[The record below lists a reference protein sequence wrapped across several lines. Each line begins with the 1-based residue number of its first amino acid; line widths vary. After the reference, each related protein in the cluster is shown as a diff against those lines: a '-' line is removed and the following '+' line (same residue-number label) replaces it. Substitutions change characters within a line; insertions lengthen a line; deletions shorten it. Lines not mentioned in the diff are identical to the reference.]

1 MKSHPYLWSALGLS
15 ALLFLFL
22 NLFANNAFL
31 DTRLDLTQSRQYT
44 LSQGTRAIIAKL
56 PEPVTL
62 RFYFSRKNATDY
74 PATTAYAKR
83 VRDLLGHYA
92 ALSKG
97 KIVLE
102 DVDPEPF
109 TPEEDRAVE
118 AGMKPAPVNG
128 GGAVYLGLE
137 GSNSLDDKM
146 SIAFFAP
153 EREPYLEYDLTSL
166 LYQLSHPG
174 KPKIAILSQ
183 LPLTNAPG
191 AAPGT
196 PPQPL
201 GLYAELQRSYDL
213 VTLKEDF
220 PEIPAGTSLLL
231 IAHPQAIQPRQ
242 LRAIEMYVLK
252 GGRALIFV
260 DPLSELV
267 QREER
272 PTAPPSSDL
281 VALLKGWG
289 VDYTPTKL
297 VLDSGSA
304 QRIRNPADPQR
315 ATTPYPLWL
324 HLTEANFSKTDPITA
339 SLTGVNLASAG
350 ALSRAKDATT
360 KFEPLLISSAQASLY
375 DRNDTL
381 TLRNPGA
388 LTAAVKPTGKPIT
401 LAARITGRAVFPGV
415 MEGNIN
421 IVVVADTDIWDDR
434 FWLDTSD
441 PNNGNGG
448 GGTPFADNEGFV
460 LNAVESLTGSDD
472 LISLRARGNV
482 DHPFTR
488 VRRMQAAAESRF
500 RETLDSLRAKLTS
513 SQSEL
518 AQLQQGGQ
526 ATALTPQQQASMDRV
541 RREISTTRAQLREV
555 QRNLNVDIDR
565 LGSVLAFLNILAMPL
580 LVAGFG
586 IVFGLLRR
594 RRAQRGAA

>member
-1 MKSHPYLWSALGLS
+1 MKSRTYLWSALALS

-22 NLFANNAFL
+22 NLFANNFFL

-44 LSQGTRAIIAKL
+44 LSDGTRAIIAKL
-56 PEPVTL
+56 GEPVTL
-62 RFYFSRKNATDY
+62 RFYFSRKNAADY

-92 ALSKG
+92 ALSHG

-109 TPEEDRAVE
+109 TPEEDRAVA
-118 AGMKPAPVNG
+118 AGMKPAPVTG
-128 GGAVYLGLE
+128 GGAVYFGLE
-137 GSNSLDDKM
+137 GSNSLDDRV
-146 SIAFFAP
+146 SIPYFAP
-153 EREPYLEYDLTSL
+153 ERAPYLEYDLTAL
-166 LYQLSHPG
+166 LYQLSHPA
-174 KPKIAILSQ
+174 KPKIALLSQ

-191 AAPGT
+191 SNGK
-196 PPQPL
+196 PL
-201 GLYAELQRSYDL
+201 GIYADLQRSYDIT
-213 VTLKEDF
+213 VLKDDF
-220 PEIPAGTSLLL
+220 PAIPAGTNLLL

-267 QREER
+267 QREQR
-272 PTAPPSSDL
+272 PSAPPSSDL

-289 VDYTPTKL
+289 VDYTPLKV

-304 QRIRNPADPQR
+304 QRIRNPVDPQ
-315 ATTPYPLWL
+315 AAATPYPLWL
-324 HLTEANFSKTDPITA
+324 HLTAANFSKADPVTA
-339 SLTGVNLASAG
+339 SLSGVNLASAG
-350 ALSRAKDATT
+350 ALSPTKGATT
-360 KFEPLLISSAQASLY
+360 KFEPLLFSSPQSSLY

-381 TLRNPGA
+381 TLKNPGA
-388 LTAAVKPTGKPIT
+388 LTAAVHPGGKPIT

-415 MEGNIN
+415 TSGNIN
-421 IVVVADTDIWDDR
+421 IIVVADTDIWDDR

-441 PNNGNGG
+441 QSGNGG
-448 GGTPFADNEGFV
+448 GVPFADNEGFV

-488 VRRMQAAAESRF
+488 VRRMQAEAESRF
-500 RETLDSLRAKLTS
+500 RETLDALRAHLVQSQNDLT
-513 SQSEL
+513 
-518 AQLQQGGQ
+518 QLQQGGRQ
-526 ATALTPQQQASMDRV
+526 TALTPDQDAAMDKA
-541 RREISTTRAQLREV
+541 RREIATTRGQLREV
-555 QRNLNVDIDR
+555 QHNLNAEIDR

-586 IVFGLLRR
+586 IVFGLIRR
-594 RRAQRGAA
+594 RRAKRGAA

>member
-1 MKSHPYLWSALGLS
+1 MTRRAYFWSALALS

-22 NLFANNAFL
+22 NLFSNNFFL

-44 LSQGTRAIIAKL
+44 LSDGTRAIIAKL

-62 RFYFSRKNATDY
+62 RFYFSRKNAADY

-102 DVDPEPF
+102 DVDPQPF

-128 GGAVYLGLE
+128 GGAVYFGLE
-137 GSNSLDDKM
+137 GSNNVDNKYA
-146 SIAFFAP
+146 IPYFAP
-153 EREPYLEYDLTSL
+153 EREPYLEYDLTNL

-174 KPKIAILSQ
+174 KPKVALLSQ

-191 AAPGT
+191 TNG
-196 PPQPL
+196 QPL
-201 GLYAELQRSYDL
+201 GIYAELARNYDIT
-213 VTLKEDF
+213 TLKDDF
-220 PEIPAGTSLLL
+220 TDIPAGTQLLL
-231 IAHPQAIQPRQ
+231 IAHPQAIQPKQ
-242 LRAIEMYVLK
+242 LRTIEMFVLK

-267 QREER
+267 QREKN
-272 PTAPPSSDL
+272 PNAPPSSDV

-289 VDYTPTKL
+289 IDYTPLKV
-297 VLDSGSA
+297 VLDSGIA

-315 ATTPYPLWL
+315 ADTPYPLWL
-324 HLTEANFSKTDPITA
+324 HLADANFAKADPVTA

-350 ALSRAKDATT
+350 ALSRTRDATT
-360 KFEPLLISSAQASLY
+360 KFEPLLFTSSQASLY
-375 DRNDTL
+375 DRDNTL
-381 TLRNPGA
+381 TLKDPGA
-388 LTAAVKPTGKPIT
+388 LTAANKPGGRPIT

-415 MEGNIN
+415 TEGNIN
-421 IVVVADTDIWDDR
+421 IIVVADTDIWDDK
-434 FWLDTSD
+434 FWLDNSD
-441 PNNGNGG
+441 PANNGAGG
-448 GGTPFADNEGFV
+448 APFADNEGFV

-488 VRRMQAAAESRF
+488 VRRMQAEAEGQF
-500 RETLDSLRAKLTS
+500 RETLDALRGKLTA

-518 AQLQQGGQ
+518 AQLQQGGRQ
-526 ATALTPQQQASMDRV
+526 TALSPGQDAAMDRV
-541 RREISTTRAQLREV
+541 RREIAATRSQLREV

-565 LGSVLAFLNILAMPL
+565 LGSLLAFLNILAVPL

-586 IVFGLLRR
+586 IVFGLIRR
-594 RRAQRGAA
+594 RRARRPA

>member
-1 MKSHPYLWSALGLS
+1 MKSRPYLWSAMALS

-22 NLFANNAFL
+22 NLFANNFFL
-31 DTRLDLTQSRQYT
+31 DTRLDLTKSRQYT
-44 LSQGTRAIIAKL
+44 LSDGTRAIIAKL
-56 PEPVTL
+56 GEPVTL

-109 TPEEDRAVE
+109 TPEEDRAVQ

-137 GSNSLDDKM
+137 GSNSLDDRV
-146 SIAFFAP
+146 SIAFFSP
-153 EREPYLEYDLTSL
+153 DRESYLEYDLTAL

-183 LPLTNAPG
+183 LPLINAPG
-191 AAPGT
+191 TQG
-196 PPQPL
+196 QPL

-213 VTLKEDF
+213 VTLKDDF
-220 PEIPAGTSLLL
+220 PAIPDGTNLLL
-231 IAHPQAIQPRQ
+231 IAHPQAIQPLQ
-242 LRAIEMYVLK
+242 LRAIEMFVLK

-267 QREER
+267 QREQH

-289 VDYTPTKL
+289 VDYSPLKL

-315 ATTPYPLWL
+315 AATPYPLWL
-324 HLTEANFSKTDPITA
+324 HLTEANFSKADPVTA

-350 ALSRAKDATT
+350 ALTRTKDATT
-360 KFEPLLISSAQASLY
+360 TFEPLLISSPASSLF
-375 DRNDTL
+375 DRNNTL
-381 TLRNPGA
+381 MLKDPGA
-388 LTAAVKPTGKPIT
+388 LTAAVKPGGKPIT

-415 MEGNIN
+415 TEGKIN

-434 FWLDTSD
+434 FWLDTSQE
-441 PNNGNGG
+441 GG
-448 GGTPFADNEGFV
+448 GVPFADNEGFV

-482 DHPFTR
+482 DHPFVR
-488 VRRMQAAAESRF
+488 VRRMQADAESQF
-500 RETLDSLRAKLTS
+500 RETLDALRGKLTN

-526 ATALTPQQQASMDRV
+526 QTALSPQQSASMDRV
-541 RREISTTRAQLREV
+541 QREIAATRSQLRDV
-555 QRNLNVDIDR
+555 QHNLNAEIDR
-565 LGSVLAFLNILAMPL
+565 LGSVLAFLNILALPL

-586 IVFGLLRR
+586 IVGGLIRR
-594 RRAQRGAA
+594 RRAKGRPA

>member
-1 MKSHPYLWSALGLS
+1 MKSRPYLWSALALS

-22 NLFANNAFL
+22 NLFANNFFL
-31 DTRLDLTQSRQYT
+31 DTRLDLTRSHQYT
-44 LSQGTRAIIAKL
+44 LSDGTRAIIAKL
-56 PEPVTL
+56 GEPVTL
-62 RFYFSRKNATDY
+62 RFYFSRKNASDY

-137 GSNSLDDKM
+137 GTNSLDDRT
-146 SIAFFAP
+146 SIAFFSP
-153 EREPYLEYDLTSL
+153 DREAYLEYDLTAL

-191 AAPGT
+191 TQG
-196 PPQPL
+196 QPL
-201 GLYAELQRSYDL
+201 GLYAELQRTYDI
-213 VTLKEDF
+213 VTLKDDF
-220 PEIPAGTSLLL
+220 PAIPTGTNLLL
-231 IAHPQAIQPRQ
+231 IAHPQAIQPVQ

-267 QREER
+267 EREQR
-272 PTAPPSSDL
+272 PGAPPSSDL

-289 VDYTPTKL
+289 VDYSPLKV
-297 VLDSGSA
+297 VLDSTSA
-304 QRIRNPADPQR
+304 QRIRNPTDPQR
-315 ATTPYPLWL
+315 AATPYPLWL
-324 HLTEANFSKTDPITA
+324 HLTDANFSHTDPVTA

-350 ALSRAKDATT
+350 ALTRSKDATT
-360 KFEPLLISSAQASLY
+360 KFEPLLISSNDSSLF

-381 TLRNPGA
+381 TLKNPGA
-388 LTAAVKPTGKPIT
+388 LTAAVKPGGKPIT

-415 MEGNIN
+415 TEGNIN

-434 FWLDTSD
+434 FWLDTTD
-441 PNNGNGG
+441 PNGG
-448 GGTPFADNEGFV
+448 VPFADNEGFV

-488 VRRMQAAAESRF
+488 VRRMQAQAESQF
-500 RETLDSLRAKLTS
+500 RETLDALRGKLTN

-526 ATALTPQQQASMDRV
+526 QTALTPQQSASMDRV
-541 RREISTTRAQLREV
+541 RREIAATRSQLRDV
-555 QRNLNVDIDR
+555 QHNLNAEIDR
-565 LGSVLAFLNILAMPL
+565 LGSFLAFLNIAGVPL

-586 IVFGLLRR
+586 IVAGLIRR
-594 RRAQRGAA
+594 RRAKRRAA

>member
-1 MKSHPYLWSALGLS
+1 MKSRPYLWSALALS

-22 NLFANNAFL
+22 NLFASNFFL

-44 LSQGTRAIIAKL
+44 LSDGTRAVIAKL
-56 PEPVTL
+56 GEPVTL
-62 RFYFSRKNATDY
+62 RFYFSRRNAADY

-109 TPEEDRAVE
+109 TPEEDRAVQ

-128 GGAVYLGLE
+128 GGAVYFGLE
-137 GSNSLDDKM
+137 GSNSLDDRT
-146 SIAFFAP
+146 SIPYFAP
-153 EREPYLEYDLTSL
+153 EREPYLEYDLTAL
-166 LYQLSHPG
+166 IYQLSHPG
-174 KPKIAILSQ
+174 KPKIALLSQ
-183 LPLTNAPG
+183 LPMTDAPG
-191 AAPGT
+191 SNG
-196 PPQPL
+196 QPL
-201 GLYAELQRSYDL
+201 GIYAELQRGYDIT
-213 VTLKEDF
+213 TLKFDF
-220 PEIPAGTSLLL
+220 TDIPAGTNLLL
-231 IAHPQAIQPRQ
+231 IAHPWAVQPKQ
-242 LRAIEMYVLK
+242 LRAIEMWVLK

-267 QREER
+267 QREQR
-272 PTAPPSSDL
+272 PGAPPSSDL

-289 VDYTPTKL
+289 VDYTPLKV

-315 ATTPYPLWL
+315 AATPYPLWL
-324 HLTEANFSKTDPITA
+324 HLTEANFAKADPVTA

-350 ALSRAKDATT
+350 ALARTKDATT
-360 KFEPLLISSAQASLY
+360 KFEPLLFSSSQASLF

-381 TLRNPGA
+381 TLKDPGA
-388 LTAAVKPTGKPIT
+388 LTAAVKPGGKPLTI
-401 LAARITGRAVFPGV
+401 AARVTGRAVFPNV
-415 MEGNIN
+415 TEGNIN
-421 IVVVADTDIWDDR
+421 IIVVADSDIWDNR
-434 FWLDTSD
+434 FWLDTSEQ
-441 PNNGNGG
+441 GG
-448 GGTPFADNEGFV
+448 GAPFADNEGFV

-488 VRRMQAAAESRF
+488 VRRMQAEAEAQF
-500 RETLDSLRAKLTS
+500 RETLDALRARLAN

-518 AQLQQGGQ
+518 EQLQQGGQ
-526 ATALTPQQQASMDRV
+526 ATALTPQQSASMDRV
-541 RREISTTRAQLREV
+541 KREIAGTRGQLREV
-555 QRNLNVDIDR
+555 QRNLNIEIDR
-565 LGSVLAFLNILAMPL
+565 LGSLLAFLNILAVPL

-586 IVFGLLRR
+586 MIFGLIRR
-594 RRAQRGAA
+594 RRAQGPAKGRA